1 MWKSHHIDMELL
13 QIVRSYRFELLFM
26 IEVTSCNFLLFTSKK
41 HITSRGK
48 SMIQPPILGPN
59 IGQPTL
65 DTVSRPASICP
76 LQDSSPYFRYHLA
89 AIPEIRRGMAISL
102 VSTTEMVAQAMTKGG
117 ESHRKLGIFL
127 KKQKITI
134 RTQVRSGASPKMNP
148 S

>member
-1 MWKSHHIDMELL
+1 MWESHHMDMELL
-13 QIVRSYRFELLFM
+13 QIARSYRFELLFM
-26 IEVTSCNFLLFTSKK
+26 IEVTSCNFLLFTSKT
-41 HITSRGK
+41 HIRSRGK
-48 SMIQPPILGPN
+48 INEPAPK

-127 KKQKITI
+127 QKQKITI